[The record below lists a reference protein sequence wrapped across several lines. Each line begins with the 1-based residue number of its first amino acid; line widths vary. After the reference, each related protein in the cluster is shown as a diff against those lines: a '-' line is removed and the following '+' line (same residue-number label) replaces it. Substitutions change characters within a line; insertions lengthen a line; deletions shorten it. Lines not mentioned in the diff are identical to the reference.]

1 MHLRVRLLVR
11 LLERLLV
18 KPVAIGLA
26 PLPGLY
32 ERYALLFYL
41 RAAGHIDEFR

>member
-1 MHLRVRLLVR
+1 MHLRVR

-18 KPVAIGLA
+18 KSIAVGLA

-32 ERYALLFYL
+32 ERHTLLFYL
-41 RAAGHIDEFR
+41 RPAGHIDEFR